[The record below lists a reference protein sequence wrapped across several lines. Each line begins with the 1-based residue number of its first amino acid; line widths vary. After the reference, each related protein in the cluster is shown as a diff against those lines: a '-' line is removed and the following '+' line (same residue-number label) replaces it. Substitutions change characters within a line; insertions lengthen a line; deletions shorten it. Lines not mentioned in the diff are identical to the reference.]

1 MGDDGFWCKILWEN
15 VNRIPNVKL
24 APGTVFSPNFAPSN
38 TSAQY
43 LFSFWSSVPQVTYNV
58 QKRNSCLDDNI
69 EEMMN
74 NNRWVVDIWQRPG
87 LVWCK
92 WQTKRKN
99 TFTDGGSTALW
110 SSFTVC
116 TVYTIHTVWPSSCL
130 WWSKDCLHVWRPLY
144 RMPLSFKWV
153 IVACCQLPNLLSLT
167 WKLRPAAGFVAK
179 YQLRQ
184 LMSSPG
190 AKRRHV
196 WIHYRFKVHDSCSPD
211 IDSKFSSHFSLL
223 GWLLQ
228 LKSWCLNLWN

>member
-24 APGTVFSPNFAPSN
+24 APGTVFLPNFAPSN
-38 TSAQY
+38 TCGQY
-43 LFSFWSSVPQVTYNV
+43 LFSFSSSVPQVTYNV

-74 NNRWVVDIWQRPG
+74 NNRWVVDIWQRP
-87 LVWCK
+87 
-92 WQTKRKN
+92 
-99 TFTDGGSTALW
+99 
-110 SSFTVC
+110 
-116 TVYTIHTVWPSSCL
+116 CL
-130 WWSKDCLHVWRPLY
+130 MQVTNKAKSKDCLHVWRPLY